1 MKWLRTLVLFDK
13 GDVVTSSDW
22 EALHA
27 AYVRAIERIEHPR
40 GAGKLK
46 LRRKV
51 YHKDS
56 KQWDRNGV
64 TPMKKQFLRSMVD
77 DEKWRP
83 EGDFKIGSPT
93 KLSAIRLYPELT
105 RHQEEIT
112 SEFGAFDFIT
122 STPAGMHV
130 AIEWETGNISSS
142 HRSMNKLAI
151 ALAAGQIQA
160 GVLVVPSRDLY
171 QHLTDRI
178 GNIGELSPYLPMWSG
193 LSSTVDRGVLAV
205 TVVEHDELTDDE
217 TLPYL
222 GMGKDGRGAEGKLK
236 RLAAKKKL
244 VAANRKLAAATG
256 KQASLKKAP
265 TR

>member
-13 GDVVTSSDW
+13 GGVVTSGDW
-22 EALHA
+22 ETLHA
-27 AYVRAIERIEHPR
+27 AYVRAIERIEHPNGTGR
-40 GAGKLK
+40 LM
-46 LRRKV
+46 LRKKV
-51 YHKDS
+51 YDKAS

-64 TPMKKQFLRSMVD
+64 TPMKAQFLRSMVD
-77 DEKWRP
+77 DEHWRP
-83 EGDFKIGSPT
+83 EGEFKIGAPT
-93 KLSAIRLYPELT
+93 KPPAIRLYPELT
-105 RHQEEIT
+105 PHHEEIT

-122 STPAGMHV
+122 STLSGMHV

-160 GVLVVPSRDLY
+160 GVLIVPSRDLY

-193 LSSTVDRGVLAV
+193 LSSTVDRGLLAV

-222 GMGKDGRGAEGKLK
+222 GKGKDGRGAEGNRK
-236 RLAAKKKL
+236 RTAVKK
-244 VAANRKLAAATG
+244 KLAAAKK
-256 KQASLKKAP
+256 KQASLKKKP